1 MMVQTLADQD
11 VHTPISANKDS
22 DYGIKDY
29 FKYFLL
35 PALAVIYPSVFYY
48 GHNIHDLLLV
58 NLGRTLII
66 YFLLAIIF
74 YSISF
79 FFHHRVPLRAANA
92 TFVFLIFFNAYGIL
106 EKSAIQLDWITIRS
120 FTFLPVVLLIAFY
133 STWLIAKLNYSLAK
147 QFWNAGAIIVAGLIL
162 YNLTMIVPIEISKHR
177 TSNSNNSATTQTDPS
192 EQKNKTD
199 IYYIVL
205 DEFAGFKSMRE
216 YWDYS
221 DTDKFKEFLVSR
233 NFVVYEDSKAG
244 ANSTLHQLFTRL
256 NYQETPY
263 ELTQENMDIWFEG
276 IADNRVMKF
285 MKDQGYS
292 TITFNEMSYAYTSA
306 QKMQNVDYSFDYE
319 DVPAA
324 DLGVFFDNF
333 GILVADNTM
342 INVFS
347 KYYKR
352 SGSSQHSNMI
362 FYTTRKIGD
371 LREIPSPKFVYVHL
385 IFPHLP
391 YMFDQDG
398 NVNLPEVYTNYD
410 YYLGNYKFAVKLAM
424 EMVDNILSEYS
435 PTQPPVIILQ
445 SDHGFRNL
453 KDKNTDVQPLPD
465 YPREF
470 GLNILYARLMPG
482 YEASYSTQEQNPIN
496 TFPII
501 FNHLFHANIPLK

>member
-1 MMVQTLADQD
+1 MAQHLADQD
-11 VHTPISANKDS
+11 VHTPISASKDS
-22 DYGIKDY
+22 AYGIKDY
-29 FKYFLL
+29 FKHFLL
-35 PALAVIYPSVFYY
+35 PALAAIYPSVFYY
-48 GHNIHDLLLV
+48 GHNIHDLLPV

-66 YFLLAIIF
+66 YFLLAVIF

-79 FFHHRVPLRAANA
+79 FFNHRVPLKAANA
-92 TFVFLIFFNAYGIL
+92 AFVFLIFFNAYGIL
-106 EKSAIQLDWITIRS
+106 EKYAIQLDWFPIRS

-133 STWLIAKLNYSLAK
+133 STWLIVKLKDSQAK
-147 QFWNAGAIIVAGLIL
+147 QLWNASVIIVAGLIL
-162 YNLTMIVPIEISKHR
+162 YNLTIIVPIEISKHQKL
-177 TSNSNNSATTQTDPS
+177 NSDISATAQTDPS
-192 EQKNKTD
+192 EQKNKPD

-216 YWDYS
+216 YWEYS
-221 DTDKFKEFLVSR
+221 GIDKFKEFLTAR

-263 ELTQENMDIWFEG
+263 ELTQENMDIWLEG

-285 MKDQGYS
+285 MKDQGY
-292 TITFNEMSYAYTSA
+292 TTVTFNEMSYAYSSA
-306 QKMQNVDYSFDYE
+306 QEMLNVDYSFDYE
-319 DVPAA
+319 DVPAT
-324 DLGVFFDNF
+324 DLGIFFDNF
-333 GILVADNTM
+333 GIMVADNTM

-347 KYYKR
+347 KFYKR
-352 SGSSQHSNMI
+352 SGSNQHSNMI
-362 FYTTRKIGD
+362 FYTTEKIGN
-371 LREIPSPKFVYVHL
+371 LQEISSPKFVYVHL

-424 EMVDNILSEYS
+424 EMVDNILSDYN
-435 PTQPPVIILQ
+435 PTQQPVIVLQ

-453 KDKNTDVQPLPD
+453 KDKNTDEQPLPD

-470 GLNILYARLMPG
+470 GLDILYARLMPG
-482 YEASYSTQEQNPIN
+482 YEASYSAQEVDPIN
-496 TFPII
+496 TFPVI
-501 FNHLFHANIPLK
+501 FNYLFDVNIPLK

>member
-1 MMVQTLADQD
+1 MAQNPAVQEA
-11 VHTPISANKDS
+11 HTPPSASKVS
-22 DYGIKDY
+22 AYGILDAC
-29 FKYFLL
+29 KYFLL
-35 PALAVIYPSVFYY
+35 PALAAIYPSVFYY

-58 NLGRTLII
+58 NLGRTLSI
-66 YFLLAIIF
+66 YFLLTVIF
-74 YSISF
+74 FNISF
-79 FFHHRVPLRAANA
+79 FFNHGALLKAANA

-106 EKSAIQLDWITIRS
+106 EKYFVQLDWFPVRS

-133 STWLIAKLNYSLAK
+133 STWLIVKLKDSLAK
-147 QFWNAGAIIVAGLIL
+147 QLWNASVIIVAGLIL
-162 YNLTMIVPIEISKHR
+162 YNLTIIVPAEILKYR
-177 TSNSNNSATTQTDPS
+177 RSNSAISATPQTIPGL
-192 EQKNKTD
+192 QKNKPD
-199 IYYIVL
+199 IYYIIL
-205 DEFAGFKSMRE
+205 DEFAGFKSMGE
-216 YWDYS
+216 YWEYS
-221 DTDKFKEFLVSR
+221 DIDKFKEFLILH

-292 TITFNEMSYAYTSA
+292 TITFNEMSYAYSSA
-306 QKMQNVDYSFDYE
+306 QEMRNVDYSFDYK
-319 DVPAA
+319 DVPAT
-324 DLGVFFDNF
+324 DLGIFFDNF

-352 SGSSQHSNMI
+352 SGSNQHSNMI
-362 FYTTRKIGD
+362 FYTARKIGD
-371 LREIPSPKFVYVHL
+371 LREIPSPKFIYVHL

-410 YYLGNYKFAVKLAM
+410 YYLGNYKFAVKVAM

-435 PTQPPVIILQ
+435 PTQQPVIILQ

-453 KDKNTDVQPLPD
+453 KDRNTDVLPLPD

-470 GLNILYARLMPG
+470 GLNILYARLLPG
-482 YEASYSTQEQNPIN
+482 YEPSYSAQEMDPIN
-496 TFPII
+496 TFPIV
-501 FNHLFHANIPLK
+501 FNYLFDANIPLK